1 MKPLAMLLTLV
12 LLGGCQHV
20 EPWQRD
26 ILAQPAMATEPLVL
40 DGARNLHLRQS
51 REAGSAAGSAAGGG
65 CGCY

>member
-1 MKPLAMLLTLV
+1 MKPVAMLLTLA

-26 ILAQPAMATEPLVL
+26 ILAQPAMAPAPLVL
-40 DGARNLHLRQS
+40 DAARNSHVRQS
-51 REAGSAAGSAAGGG
+51 REAGSAAGSASGGG

>member
-1 MKPLAMLLTLV
+1 MKLLAMLLPLV

-26 ILAQPAMATEPLVL
+26 ILAQAAMATEPLVL

>member
-1 MKPLAMLLTLV
+1 MKALLLVATLC
-12 LLGGCQHV
+12 LLGGCQQV
-20 EPWQRD
+20 APWQRD

-40 DGARNLHLRQS
+40 DGARNLHVRQS

>member
-1 MKPLAMLLTLV
+1 MMRSALLLTLT

-26 ILAQPAMATEPLVL
+26 ILAQPAMAPAPLVL
-40 DGARNLHLRQS
+40 DAARNTHVRQS
-51 REAGSAAGSAAGGG
+51 REAGSTAGSAAGGG